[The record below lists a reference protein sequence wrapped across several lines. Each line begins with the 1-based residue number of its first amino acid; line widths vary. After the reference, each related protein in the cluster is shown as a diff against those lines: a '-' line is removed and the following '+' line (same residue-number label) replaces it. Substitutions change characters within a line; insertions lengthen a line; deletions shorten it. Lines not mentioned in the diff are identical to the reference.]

1 MSDLLKET
9 IQYKKITSRV
19 YDDGEPLCRQEVTEE
34 EVNAIEIPKDATYG
48 DVIMQVL
55 KSAGNY
61 YEHTELNNTIYIY
74 DARAP
79 RLVNCTID
87 KRLWNKPFQKGEKI

>member
-9 IQYKKITSRV
+9 ILYKKITSRI
-19 YDDGEPLCRQEVTEE
+19 YDDGEPFCRHEVTEE
-34 EVNAIEIPKDATYG
+34 EVNAIEIPKNATYG

-55 KSAGNY
+55 KSAGDY
-61 YEHTELNNTIYIY
+61 YEHKEFANTIYVY

-79 RLVNCTID
+79 RLANCTID
-87 KRLWNKPFQKGEKI
+87 KRLWDTPFQRWKKV

>member
-1 MSDLLKET
+1 MNDLLKET

-19 YDDGEPLCRQEVTEE
+19 YDDEPFCRHEVTEE
-34 EVNAIEIPKDATYG
+34 EINAIEIPKDATYG

-61 YEHTELNNTIYIY
+61 AQTEWNDTIYIY
-74 DARAP
+74 DVRTP

-87 KRLWNKPFQKGEKI
+87 KRLWNKPFQKGKKV